1 MAKELI
7 AKGYNVIP
15 GHSIGRQCVKK
26 YDNIME
32 GDQNESDVEQNESD
46 NDYSCETPRKK
57 LNTSLDTMGIFPAH
71 LHGVAQHN
79 RASIAKRYHQ
89 LLTDSL
95 ADKFKSVYI
104 P

>member
-1 MAKELI
+1 MAKELE

-15 GHSIGRQCVKK
+15 GHSLCHQCVKK
-26 YDNIME
+26 YNIME

-57 LNTSLDTMGIFPAH
+57 LNTSLDTMGISPVH

-79 RASIAKRYHQ
+79 RASTAKRCHQ
-89 LLTDSL
+89 LLTDYL